1 MKFKPGQKVSYIKI
15 SRKIEIDQ
23 QYWEFDDF
31 KEDEEKTLK
40 RRESVYLDKARIGYI
55 SGRRKLVFNTIFE
68 AVREEG
74 DYMTPD
80 AEWVKIK
87 RQDMRFAYVV
97 AYNMGKTDYVLEG
110 DLTLIKYA
118 FDEIWVDELK

>member
-1 MKFKPGQKVSYIKI
+1 M
-15 SRKIEIDQ
+15 
-23 QYWEFDDF
+23 
-31 KEDEEKTLK
+31 
-40 RRESVYLDKARIGYI
+40 
-55 SGRRKLVFNTIFE
+55 GRRKLVFNTVFE
-68 AVREEG
+68 AAREEG

-118 FDEIWVDELK
+118 FDEIWVDDLK